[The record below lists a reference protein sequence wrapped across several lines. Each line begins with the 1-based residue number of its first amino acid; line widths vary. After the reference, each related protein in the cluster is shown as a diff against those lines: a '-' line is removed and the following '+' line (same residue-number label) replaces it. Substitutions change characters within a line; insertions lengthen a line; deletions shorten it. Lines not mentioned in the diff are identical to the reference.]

1 MRNEGVE
8 KSELF
13 RSGGIVVGVIGLVV
27 AAVVLVY
34 STTVAGFDPLTW
46 TVTLL
51 AALTVWSVLIRPALV
66 LHEDELE
73 LRNISHTLRIPYR
86 RIREVEINQVTR
98 VHAEG
103 RTYVAGGFGRSR
115 GTIRKDA
122 KIPPDAKPGQHS
134 LGHLVEDRI
143 NRRAREAKRLAD
155 DTVEAAP
162 VRRSWAVWEL
172 GAAAVL
178 VVAILLAAVLA

>member
-13 RSGGIVVGVIGLVV
+13 RSGGIVVGAIGLVA

-34 STTVAGFDPLTW
+34 STAVVGFDPLTW
-46 TVTLL
+46 SATLL
-51 AALTVWSVLIRPALV
+51 LAVIVWSVLIRPAVV
-66 LHEDELE
+66 LHVEELE
-73 LRNISHTLRIPYR
+73 VRNVSHTLRIPYQ

-98 VHAEG
+98 VHTPE

-122 KIPPDAKPGQHS
+122 RVAPDAKLGQHS
-134 LGHLVEDRI
+134 LGHLVEERI
-143 NRRAREAKRLAD
+143 NRRATEAKRTA
-155 DTVEAAP
+155 VEGAEVAP
-162 VRRSWAVWEL
+162 VRRTWAAAEL
-172 GAAAVL
+172 GAGAVL
-178 VVAILLAAVLA
+178 VVATLLASVLR